1 MQPYMKSSESI
12 LPDLK
17 ELGGLV
23 LGFMPWILFL
33 FLSGTTLASLEKATI
48 ISLLACLILGF
59 SELKRGFILQ
69 WGTLLFFSMC
79 VITVNLFH
87 VIWVAMHMDLLSNS
101 ALAFVMWL
109 TLLLGKPFVLQYA
122 RRDLPKERWN
132 DPQLIQGCRLMTIVW
147 ASLMSLSVV
156 VSIVR
161 RSSLF
166 DFPGWV
172 YFGLSLI
179 IIIAGLTY
187 TTVFKRQK
195 RLKRLKEHPL
205 VVKNKSA

>member
-1 MQPYMKSSESI
+1 MKSSESI

-23 LGFMPWILFL
+23 LGFLPWLLFL
-33 FLSGTTLASLEKATI
+33 FLSGKTLASLERATL
-48 ISLLACLILGF
+48 ISLVSCLILGF
-59 SELKRGFILQ
+59 RELKQGFILQ

-79 VITVNLFH
+79 VVTINLFH
-87 VIWVAMHMDLLSNS
+87 IMWVAMYMDLLSNS

-122 RRDLPKERWN
+122 RRDLPKEQWN
-132 DPQLIQGCRLMTIVW
+132 DPGFIQGCRLMTIVW

-156 VSIVR
+156 LSIVR
-161 RSSLF
+161 RTSLF
-166 DFPGWV
+166 NWPGWV
-172 YFGLSLI
+172 YFGLSLVI
-179 IIIAGLTY
+179 IITGLIY

-195 RLKRLKEHPL
+195 RLKRLREQS
-205 VVKNKSA
+205 VK